1 MPCALR
7 SALCALLLT
16 SLLPAEEVKL
26 VVAKAITPE
35 MEDTGSPVKIP
46 SLDYYSKL
54 WTESLLTSR
63 ALPPPEAPAGP
74 KFTDNL
80 TLTGTYEMNGKI
92 VAVLI
97 DRTTANVL
105 EAYIGED
112 NAEGM
117 RIVKV
122 EGASA
127 ADISKVQLQ
136 KGTEMGWVGMP
147 DPNNPEGG
155 APPPSAPVV
164 TGNAAVRGLMPNPH
178 APGAVPSHLPPG
190 VAPVIP
196 PVVPESGMVPA
207 IPDPPQ
213 QLAPGDVPLPPP

>member
-1 MPCALR
+1 MWA
-7 SALCALLLT
+7 AVAALLGIAQ
-16 SLLPAEEVKL
+16 AEEVKL

-35 MEDTGSPVKIP
+35 MADTDSPVKIP
-46 SLDYYSKL
+46 ALDYYSKL

-80 TLTGTYEMNGKI
+80 TLTGTYEMNGKV

-97 DRTTANVL
+97 DRTTANVT

-117 RIVKV
+117 RIIKV
-122 EGASA
+122 EGVSA

-136 KGTEMGWVGMP
+136 KGMEIGWVSLP

-155 APPPSAPVV
+155 APPSPMAPAVVGQSA
-164 TGNAAVRGLMPNPH
+164 ARGLMPNPQ
-178 APGAVPSHLPPG
+178 APMGGVQGHLPPG
-190 VAPVIP
+190 VAPVMP
-196 PVVPESGMVPA
+196 PVVPQSQMVPP
-207 IPDPPQ
+207 IPEPPQ